1 MKEAITKLIQL
12 RTQAKRR
19 KPYFVVK
26 ESHHGGRVR
35 VRWRF
40 PQGIHSQVRQM
51 HKGKPAMP
59 TTGYR
64 SPRAVRGLHSSGLRP
79 VVVHTST
86 QLLSLNPAQEGAVLG
101 ATVGQRKRLELLQ
114 QAAENKIRILN
125 VKNSLQAAASIAQGL
140 KERQKTR
147 QEKIKVKSTK
157 EEEKKQKAAEKKK
170 KGTAATPDKKGKT
183 DLKSAPASVEE
194 KVQQEEAHSG
204 PAPEEQEAQR
214 VRAEKTI
221 IKKQ

>member
-157 EEEKKQKAAEKKK
+157 EEEKKQ
-170 KGTAATPDKKGKT
+170 
-183 DLKSAPASVEE
+183 
-194 KVQQEEAHSG
+194 
-204 PAPEEQEAQR
+204 
-214 VRAEKTI
+214 I
-221 IKKQ
+221 

>member
-170 KGTAATPDKKGKT
+170 KGTAATPDKKGKN